1 MTMQDIPLYDRPAFR
16 RAAGLALRPGGPEL
30 TRRAL
35 KLGEEFCGLRPG
47 GRVLDAGCGPGVTLE
62 LCAAL
67 GFAPVGVD
75 LRPDSAETARGAPFP
90 ILRADIRRLPLADAC
105 CDAVICECVLSLLPD
120 PETALAEACRVLRRG
135 AAVDGSLSAPGI
147 WPPPVFTEALS
158 FFSGRLSSACRRAIE
173 TELSGRG
180 RTLARAPQ
188 TPVAARIHGTRYGRP
203 QPRADRAG
211 RPVHFSGA
219 EPERL
224 GIALPGRFAPALR
237 LLAGGGL
244 KVRCVRK
251 VRHPRENGYAT
262 ICGRESGNCIRKETT
277 RSAERD
283 HEHI

>member
-16 RAAGLALRPGGPEL
+16 RAAGSALRPGGPEL

-135 AAVDGSLSAPGI
+135 GALLLTDLYLPPAYGPPLCSQRLSPSFRDAPVPPAVAPSKRSCLDGAVPWPTLHERLLRQGFTVHVMEDHSRALAELAARCIFQGQSLSDWGLPCRGGSL
-147 WPPPVFTEALS
+147 
-158 FFSGRLSSACRRAIE
+158 RRF
-173 TELSGRG
+173 G
-180 RTLARAPQ
+180 
-188 TPVAARIHGTRYGRP
+188 Y
-203 QPRADRAG
+203 
-211 RPVHFSGA
+211 
-219 EPERL
+219 
-224 GIALPGRFAPALR
+224 
-237 LLAGGGL
+237 LLAAAS
-244 KVRCVRK
+244 K
-251 VRHPRENGYAT
+251 
-262 ICGRESGNCIRKETT
+262 
-277 RSAERD
+277 SAA
-283 HEHI
+283 